1 MFCTLVHPR
10 PHMHRRALHVVV
22 CHIRTYIERAHDLC
36 FALIA
41 TWAFIA
47 TAVFSHITAFV
58 SSLRNDACTLPAS
71 RLRLLLRSAA
81 QSHRPLHTQCLLAVQ
96 PSQAQHPIASMARR
110 FSRSRC
116 VSFSV
121 YAPGGLSDDT
131 RAHPLQFLRSSGR
144 REMEALVTCTGKRA
158 RLRTVVWTAQ
168 RGTKVCAAAQGAP
181 T

>member
-10 PHMHRRALHVVV
+10 PHMHRRALHVVD
-22 CHIRTYIERAHDLC
+22 CHIRTYIERAHDLR

-47 TAVFSHITAFV
+47 TMAFSHITAFV
-58 SSLRNDACTLPAS
+58 SSLRNGACASPAS
-71 RLRLLLRSAA
+71 RLRSRSPHSPIAHCTRSAC
-81 QSHRPLHTQCLLAVQ
+81 SPVQ

-110 FSRSRC
+110 FSRSRF
-116 VSFSV
+116 VFSFSV
-121 YAPGGLSDDT
+121 YAPGGVSDDT
-131 RAHPLQFLRSSGR
+131 RTHPLQFSRSSGR

-168 RGTKVCAAAQGAP
+168 RGTKVCAAAQEAP